1 MTYADFA
8 KLMQR
13 LGTGTYDGVTGYGGT
28 TIVQVEPD
36 LSGYAQ
42 QAVLSAPACYGY
54 CSGTGNDPN
63 LLHASVASSGV
74 ADVAAYANT
83 WRGFNLALL
92 HLRDLYAPNVKL
104 AFHVSNW
111 ATWRD
116 IGSDTDPNLDPVAQG
131 NLAGSFA
138 AASGVSDAPA
148 GTSTYDLVFNDV
160 SDRDAGYYKYV
171 VGRPHT
177 FWDRLN
183 VSLPNFVR
191 WERYLGAITATTGRT
206 AMVWQVPLGNQW
218 AASENNTDG
227 HYQDNRAEYFF
238 GHVERAPR
246 TWASSACCSAAATAA
261 ARPTPTTRAT
271 GSPTPRPSARR
282 TARAAARSAPTIRQ
296 RLRTTTAAT
305 CGPPPRRTTRRL
317 SPSADARSAFAYQTL
332 VALAR
337 RRDTRRRPT
346 GRSPAHHCSKCAT
359 SSTDRRVA
367 RPNLSPIV
375 CATGISA
382 TCVTSS

>member
-1 MTYADFA
+1 M
-8 KLMQR
+8 
-13 LGTGTYDGVTGYGGT
+13 
-28 TIVQVEPD
+28 
-36 LSGYAQ
+36 
-42 QAVLSAPACYGY
+42 
-54 CSGTGNDPN
+54 
-63 LLHASVASSGV
+63 
-74 ADVAAYANT
+74 
-83 WRGFNLALL
+83 

-138 AASGVSDAPA
+138 AASGVSSAPA

-171 VGRPHT
+171 VGRPHA

-238 GHVERAPR
+238 GHVNELANVGVIGVLFGRGNGGSTTNTDDKGDGVTNPD
-246 TWASSACCSAAATAA
+246 
-261 ARPTPTTRAT
+261 ARLHDGRHEQ
-271 GSPTPRPSARR
+271 RHDLRQPSGNGCGRR
-282 TARAAARSAPTIRQ
+282 
-296 RLRTTTAAT
+296 
-305 CGPPPRRTTRRL
+305 RRL
-317 SPSADARSAFAYQTL
+317 PADRRRGVLRGARLPRLTAYQTL

-346 GRSPAHHCSKCAT
+346 GRSPAHQRSKCAT